1 MSEVLTPA
9 AAGAATKKKPR
20 SFLIDLIIRLFKEK
34 PLGAFGLIIIVVL
47 LICGIFADLS
57 WGSSTWVRG
66 IAPYPMGHIDLENM
80 LSPPSVQHPLG
91 TDNLGRDELSNLI
104 YGARVSVIIGLGATS
119 LMTIISILI
128 GAISGLIGGKLDL
141 IVQRF
146 VDAWQSIPGILIL
159 LIVMSL
165 LGMGLWQLI
174 VGIGIPMGIGYSRMI
189 RGAVIGVK
197 ENIYVDAARSVG
209 CSTGRLL
216 VKHVMPNIM
225 PVVIIG
231 FSMFIGGVIL
241 MEAGLSFLGFG
252 VPPGIPSW
260 GSMLSRQGRKFMEI
274 QPMLAIWP
282 GLALSLIV
290 YAANMFGDAVRD
302 LLDPKLRGG
311 LGSYRGIS
319 KKKRAGLLKRA
330 EKMD

>member
-1 MSEVLTPA
+1 MVSQVVTGPMSEPKERPMLVSL
-9 AAGAATKKKPR
+9 
-20 SFLIDLIIRLFKEK
+20 FIRLVKEK
-34 PLGAFGLIIIVVL
+34 PLGTFGLVIILVL

-57 WGSSTWVRG
+57 WGSSTWRRG
-66 IAPYPMGHIDLENM
+66 IAPYPMGQIELKNM
-80 LSPPSVQHPLG
+80 LAPPSWQHPLG
-91 TDNLGRDELSNLI
+91 TDNLGRDELSNII

-128 GAISGLIGGKLDL
+128 GALSGLIGGKFDL

-146 VDAWQSIPGILIL
+146 VDAWQSIPGMLIL
-159 LIVMSL
+159 LIVMSI

-174 VGIGIPMGIGYSRMI
+174 VCIGVPMGIGYSRMI
-189 RGAVIGVK
+189 RSAVISIK
-197 ENIYVDAARSVG
+197 ENVFVDAARSIG
-209 CSTGRLL
+209 CSTGKLL
-216 VKHVMPNIM
+216 MKHIMPNIM

-241 MEAGLSFLGFG
+241 MEAGLSFLGYG
-252 VPPGIPSW
+252 VPPGVPSW
-260 GSMLSRQGRKFMEI
+260 GSMLSREGRKFMEI
-274 QPMLAIWP
+274 APMLAIWP

-290 YAANMFGDAVRD
+290 YGANMFGDAARD

-319 KKKRAGLLKRA
+319 EKKRAELLKRA
-330 EKMD
+330 EKLN